1 MGVTTVEAKSGY
13 GLDREAEL
21 KQLRVMA
28 EINDDPE
35 RNVDIATTYL
45 GAHALPPEYAGRHDE
60 YIDFIIREMLP
71 EVKKQ
76 NLAENCDIFCERGV
90 FTVEQSRRLLKAA
103 ADMGYGIKIHAD
115 EIVTTGGA

>member
-1 MGVTTVEAKSGY
+1 MSRMGVTTVEAKSGY

-76 NLAENCDIFCERGV
+76 NLAENCYIFC
-90 FTVEQSRRLLKAA
+90 
-103 ADMGYGIKIHAD
+103 
-115 EIVTTGGA
+115 